1 MESGYTERNVQLPIH
16 LNEPQGKFKKTN
28 RKESLK
34 KRTARKI
41 RKLEMVTLTYKRP
54 PNRVNHFQQQLLYLD
69 DDVIV
74 TSQRVKPS
82 TPIVQNGETVLA
94 DNFAAIWFVFT
105 GLWYDVGKVY
115 NLNNEWTGYYCDIM
129 KPVKRRI
136 NAAGA
141 LDCFEITDLFLDLW
155 INPDGSYEIQ
165 DEDEF
170 EEAIQ
175 TGAIS
180 PELAEKARDTL
191 SALIVEVETGKFPP
205 QIVQEYITFPFRK
218 LMV

>member
-1 MESGYTERNVQLPIH
+1 MET
-16 LNEPQGKFKKTN
+16 
-28 RKESLK
+28 
-34 KRTARKI
+34 
-41 RKLEMVTLTYKRP
+41 VTLTYKRP
-54 PNRVNHFQQQLLYLD
+54 PNRVNHFQQELLYLD

-94 DNFAAIWFVFT
+94 DNFAAVWFVFT

-129 KPVKRRI
+129 KPVKRSI
-136 NAAGA
+136 NTTGK

-170 EEAIQ
+170 EEAVQ
-175 TGAIS
+175 NGAIDTT
-180 PELAEKARDTL
+180 LEKTARDVL
-191 SALIVEVETGKFPP
+191 STLIVEVESGRLERRVQAITQRMKFVDL
-205 QIVQEYITFPFRK
+205 QDYVEK
-218 LMV
+218 LP

>member
-1 MESGYTERNVQLPIH
+1 MET
-16 LNEPQGKFKKTN
+16 
-28 RKESLK
+28 
-34 KRTARKI
+34 
-41 RKLEMVTLTYKRP
+41 VTLTYKRP
-54 PNRVNHFQQQLLYLD
+54 PDRVNYFQQQLLYLD

-82 TPIVQNGETVLA
+82 TPIIQKGETVLA
-94 DNFAAIWFVFT
+94 DNFAAVWFVFT

-129 KPVKRRI
+129 KPVKRSM
-136 NAAGA
+136 NTTGE

-175 TGAIS
+175 TGAIDTA
-180 PELAEKARDTL
+180 LEKTARDVLNT
-191 SALIVEVETGKFPP
+191 LIVEVESGRLESRVQAVTHRMKFTDF
-205 QIVQEYITFPFRK
+205 QDYVEK
-218 LMV
+218 LP

>member
-1 MESGYTERNVQLPIH
+1 MEI
-16 LNEPQGKFKKTN
+16 
-28 RKESLK
+28 
-34 KRTARKI
+34 
-41 RKLEMVTLTYKRP
+41 VTLTYKRP
-54 PNRVNHFQQQLLYLD
+54 PDRVNHFQQELLYLD

-82 TPIVQNGETVLA
+82 SPIVQNGEMVLG

-115 NLNNEWTGYYCDIM
+115 NLDNEWTGYYCDIL
-129 KPVKRRI
+129 KPVKRRV
-136 NAAGA
+136 NVAGK

-155 INPDGSYEIQ
+155 INPDGTYQIQ

-175 TGAIS
+175 NGAIDA
-180 PELAEKARDTL
+180 ELERKAREVLDTL
-191 SALIVEVETGKFPP
+191 IAQVENGHLEPLLQEVFDRGQLPDLQDYVE
-205 QIVQEYITFPFRK
+205 K
-218 LMV
+218 LP